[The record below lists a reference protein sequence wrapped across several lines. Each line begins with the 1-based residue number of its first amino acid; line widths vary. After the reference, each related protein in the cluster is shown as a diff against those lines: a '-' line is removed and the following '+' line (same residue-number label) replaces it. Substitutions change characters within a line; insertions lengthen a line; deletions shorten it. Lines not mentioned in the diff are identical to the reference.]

1 MLGDTRFSEML
12 EKITDILHDD
22 AHYQKGA
29 LTMRAQKCFAIKV
42 GHACLCH
49 IIIIIVL

>member
-1 MLGDTRFSEML
+1 MLGDARFSEIL
-12 EKITDILHDD
+12 EKITDVLHDD

-42 GHACLCH
+42 GHIFVYH
-49 IIIIIVL
+49 MIV